1 MSETH
6 YQTLQ
11 ISDRATADEIKQ
23 SYRRLAQQFHP
34 DLNGG
39 KANTDRMVEINAAY
53 EILSDERKRREYDYL
68 LQPATAIPRQQT
80 SPTATP
86 GRPRTVGR
94 ELDEELILWLNQVYS
109 PINRTLNWI
118 IKPLKT
124 QIRELSADPF
134 DDELMANFEAYVAD
148 CQRHLQKI
156 EKTFHSMPNPASIAL
171 VAANLYY
178 CIDRVADGIKELNF
192 YINNYDDRN
201 LHDGI
206 EMFKVAAEL
215 QRETNKQLKGYK

>member
-23 SYRRLAQQFHP
+23 SYRRLAQQYHP
-34 DLNGG
+34 DVNGG
-39 KANTDRMVEINAAY
+39 QANSDRMVEINAAY
-53 EILSDERKRREYDYL
+53 EVLSDERKRREYDYL
-68 LQPATAIPRQQT
+68 LQPATAIPHQQST
-80 SPTATP
+80 PAATP
-86 GRPRTVGR
+86 RRPRTVGR
-94 ELDEELILWLNQVYS
+94 ELDEELILWLNQVYT
-109 PINRTLNWI
+109 PINRMLNWI
-118 IKPLKT
+118 IKPLRT

-134 DDELMANFEAYVAD
+134 DDELMANFEAYVTD

-178 CIDRVADGIKELNF
+178 CISQVADGIKELNF
-192 YINNYDDRN
+192 YITNYDDRN